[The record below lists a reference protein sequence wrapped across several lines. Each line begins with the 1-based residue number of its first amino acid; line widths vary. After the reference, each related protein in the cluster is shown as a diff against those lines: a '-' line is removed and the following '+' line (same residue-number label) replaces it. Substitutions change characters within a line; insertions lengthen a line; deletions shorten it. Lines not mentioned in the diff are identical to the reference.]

1 MVQYKLPRL
10 RFFWLTAGLVVVLCG
25 CGARRPPVPVGDVPA
40 VQAVSADDERYG
52 QSVLAELVERYELDR
67 DDANIERV
75 RLITDRL
82 TEAANAGSEPWHVY
96 VLKDDNFK
104 NAAATRGNYIFVWTG
119 MLRTVSGDDELAT
132 VLAHEIGHVLAGH
145 TARDPNDE
153 VNRMIAGVAGA
164 VTGQAVG
171 AYGYGPVADIANI
184 LVKAAIEAII
194 VNPVSQE
201 REFEA
206 DHIGLFLM
214 ADAGY
219 DPTAGVE
226 FWRRAQFD
234 DSLSSGLLEFLST
247 HPSTDERFAK
257 LSVYLPDAADRYE
270 RAKRGEPSS
279 PAPGKADDAAPPR
292 APGVK
297 EPSSGTV
304 IADSSPG
311 APIEIDWVVDAPIIP
326 VYAAPDTSSEVIAEL
341 AGGARLRGTAVG
353 ERWVEVAGA
362 TPGFVEKVDLAVR

>member
-1 MVQYKLPRL
+1 
-10 RFFWLTAGLVVVLCG
+10 
-25 CGARRPPVPVGDVPA
+25 VGDIPT

-75 RLITDRL
+75 RIITDRL

-96 VLKDDNFK
+96 VLKDDDFK

-119 MLRTVSGDDELAT
+119 MLRTVANDAELAT

-145 TARDPNDE
+145 TAPDPNDE

-171 AYGYGPVADIANI
+171 AYGYGPVAEIANA
-184 LVKAAIEAII
+184 LVKAAVEAVI
-194 VNPVSQE
+194 VNPVSQD

-214 ADAGY
+214 ADAGF
-219 DPTAGVE
+219 DPAEGVE

-234 DSLSSGLLEFLST
+234 ESLSGGLLEFLST
-247 HPSTDERFAK
+247 HPSTDERFTK
-257 LSVYLPDAADRYE
+257 LSVYLPDATERFE
-270 RAKRGEPSS
+270 RAKRGEPPPPPRGGGDHAVHSNT
-279 PAPGKADDAAPPR
+279 PQPREPNAATVADD
-292 APGVK
+292 
-297 EPSSGTV
+297 SD
-304 IADSSPG
+304 IG
-311 APIEIDWVVDAPIIP
+311 APIEIDWIVDAPIIP
-326 VYAAPDTSSEVIAEL
+326 VYAAPNTSSEVIAEL

-353 ERWVEVAGA
+353 ARWVEIEEPA
-362 TPGFVEKVDLAVR
+362 PGFVEKVDLAVR